1 MTNYSRSVLLS
12 NGLHLS
18 KNFPV
23 KFGFSPKTVPVNIAK
38 KLPLQLRPQPFL
50 IPIFNFSYKRPT
62 FAFTGESG
70 YTLAFRRKMA
80 HSGLHAE
87 TRAFRVGALSLP
99 SACSARSQTSPGRV
113 SERRILPLFGLDRVC
128 SHRTQ
133 RAFGT
138 AMRSCASLL
147 RRRRG
152 PAGLRDFFAFVE
164 VAACTPYSRNF
175 FQFSRRSSL
184 CCSCASY
191 VSARFFSARS

>member
-1 MTNYSRSVLLS
+1 MHRSHGLQGSLKRRYKHPS
-12 NGLHLS
+12 PTSINGYH
-18 KNFPV
+18 
-23 KFGFSPKTVPVNIAK
+23 TAK
-38 KLPLQLRPQPFL
+38 KLLSQSPA
-50 IPIFNFSYKRPT
+50 KRPT
-62 FAFTGESG
+62 FAFADESG
-70 YTLAFRRKMA
+70 YTLAFANRIA

-87 TRAFRVGALSLP
+87 TGAVSDGGAITTLGAFCAVRKPCVARCQNGVLCRFGILAGR
-99 SACSARSQTSPGRV
+99 CSR
-113 SERRILPLFGLDRVC
+113 
-128 SHRTQ
+128 RTQ
-133 RAFGT
+133 KTFGT
-138 AMRSCASLL
+138 AMRLCVSLS

>member
-1 MTNYSRSVLLS
+1 MLLS

-128 SHRTQ
+128 SQRTQ

-152 PAGLRDFFAFVE
+152 PAGLRDLFRFCRNCGLYALRSGPFRVCEARGGITTLGAFHTVRKPC
-164 VAACTPYSRNF
+164 VAVA
-175 FQFSRRSSL
+175 
-184 CCSCASY
+184 
-191 VSARFFSARS
+191 